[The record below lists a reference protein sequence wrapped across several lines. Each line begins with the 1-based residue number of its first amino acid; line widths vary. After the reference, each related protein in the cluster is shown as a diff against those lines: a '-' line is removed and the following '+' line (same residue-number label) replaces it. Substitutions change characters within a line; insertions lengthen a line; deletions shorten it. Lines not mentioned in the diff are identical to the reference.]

1 MRIHLGDDDLNP
13 DTGVTPTI
21 TEQGNAISII
31 DPVTG
36 QVIGQ
41 SSLPQVQTAPSSLT
55 LTPPVASSP
64 SPVAVAPA
72 AGAGVSVA
80 PVMLPSGVAVNPQA
94 LNPASGSAQ
103 LTAAQLLAATGS
115 SPMVV
120 SAAPVASAPTVPFN
134 FQTWLTQSTVI
145 TGVTNQTLLLGGG
158 FFALLAVVLISKKKK
173 R

>member
-1 MRIHLGDDDLNP
+1 MHIHLGDDDLNP
-13 DTGVTPTI
+13 VLSPNV

-41 SSLPQVQTAPSSLT
+41 SSLPEVQTAPLSLT
-55 LTPPVASSP
+55 LTPPVASAP
-64 SPVAVAPA
+64 TPVAVAPA

-115 SPMVV
+115 SPMVL
-120 SAAPVASAPTVPFN
+120 SAAPVASAATVPFN

-158 FFALLAVVLISKKKK
+158 FFAVLAVVLISKKKK